1 MNPERRRYIAW
12 LLLCAALAVHVADE
26 ASTGFLD
33 LYNPAVTA
41 MGLPA
46 LRFTFPVWITLLA
59 LAIAGLVILSYW
71 VRRGTWW
78 TVHAGY
84 TFAFLVLAN
93 GIAHL
98 SFSIHR
104 HAWMSGA
111 YTSPLLVAASLNL
124 GIATARRTSH

>member
-1 MNPERRRYIAW
+1 M
-12 LLLCAALAVHVADE
+12 LCWALAAHVADE

-33 LYNPAVTA
+33 LYNSAVTA

-46 LRFTFPVWITLLA
+46 LQFGFPVWITLLA
-59 LAIAGLVILSYW
+59 LVIAGLLTPSDW

-84 TFAFLVLAN
+84 TFALLMLGN

-104 HAWMSGA
+104 RAWMSRA

-124 GIATARRTSH
+124 GIATVRRNS

>member
-1 MNPERRRYIAW
+1 M
-12 LLLCAALAVHVADE
+12 HVADE

-59 LAIAGLVILSYW
+59 LAITGLVILSYW

-84 TFAFLVLAN
+84 TSAFLVLAN
-93 GIAHL
+93 VIAHS

-104 HAWMSGA
+104 HACMSGA
-111 YTSPLLVAASLNL
+111 YTPSLLVAASLNL